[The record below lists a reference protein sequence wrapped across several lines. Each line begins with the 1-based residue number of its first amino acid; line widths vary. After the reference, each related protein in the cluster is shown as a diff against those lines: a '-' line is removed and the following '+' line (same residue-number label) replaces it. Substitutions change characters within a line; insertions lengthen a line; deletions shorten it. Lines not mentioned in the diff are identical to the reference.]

1 MTVQLHTGS
10 KELAAFTKTPN

>member
-10 KELAAFTKTPN
+10 KELTAFTKTPN